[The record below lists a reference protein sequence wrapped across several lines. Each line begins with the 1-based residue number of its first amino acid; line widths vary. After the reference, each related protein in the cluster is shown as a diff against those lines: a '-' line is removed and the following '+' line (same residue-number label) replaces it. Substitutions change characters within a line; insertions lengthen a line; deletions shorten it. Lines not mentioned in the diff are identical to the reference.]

1 MKRMKFERKR
11 SRRWQAAAAKI
22 RKVKGGNLWSLG
34 VVTVYAVEG
43 ERTFEEIVMRPKP
56 IVNAMLS
63 YNV

>member
-11 SRRWQAAAAKI
+11 SRRWQAIAAKI
-22 RKVKGGNLWSLG
+22 RKAKGGNLWNLG

-43 ERTFEEIVMRPKP
+43 EHTFEEIIVRPKP
-56 IVNAMLS
+56 IVNAMLR